1 MQTTVSD
8 SRPWTFYVLSFCFLL
23 FLAFL
28 YGPMLVIYVL
38 SFQGP
43 DGGLTF
49 PLRGVSTHWFHELVV
64 PGRSGDIS
72 GSFIRSVELA
82 AVVSIVTVLMCV
94 AAGLGFRRRF
104 LGSGVVFYMAIASL
118 VMPGLFVGLGVSLI
132 YQLLGWQTDWRESGL
147 GTQLTWT
154 LPFGLL
160 VMFAV
165 IGRFNRSY
173 EEAARDLGATAWQG
187 TREVTLP
194 ILLPGIIGVAMFGF
208 TLSYDE
214 FARTV
219 LTAGSRN
226 TLPLEIWA
234 MTTNVTSPALYA
246 VGTVTTLVSFLVI
259 GAALGSIALIQRQRS
274 RHAPS
279 TSAAVAS
286 DGVFA
291 EPTLSNDH
299 GRSTA
304 MAAAAAQNGK
314 IELVGVTK
322 RYTLNGPAAVAD
334 LDLRIDHGA
343 YCCLLGPSGCG
354 KTTILRMIAGHEH
367 PTSGDVLIGNRN
379 VTGMPPVERGTAMMF
394 QSYALFPHRSVIDN
408 VAFALKMRGVNKTDR
423 YTTARGLLEKVH
435 LEAFANRLPTE
446 LSGGQQQRVALARA
460 LITNPRVLLLDE
472 PLSALD
478 EYLRLRMRGE
488 LRRIQREL
496 GITFIHVTHTQLEAT
511 AVADVVVVMEQGKIE
526 QAASARDIFL
536 HPRNAYVARFI
547 GGQNVLSGSVERLS
561 EGRALAMT
569 SVGTRIEVPLDGSR
583 VSTGEGIF
591 ATVRRDRIAVRRPAP
606 GEQRRDLL
614 NSVSGEI
621 HAIENQGT
629 YVKVTIDVGDG
640 EEFVAN
646 VLDEDYFLDPIDI
659 GDRAI
664 ATWSASDVR
673 LLEDRLPATA
683 TSVVQPRTVAA

>member
-1 MQTTVSD
+1 MHATASD
-8 SRPWTFYVLSFCFLL
+8 SRPWTFYALTLCFVL

-43 DGGLTF
+43 EGGLTF
-49 PLRGVSTHWFHELVV
+49 PMSGFSTRWFHELIER
-64 PGRSGDIS
+64 GRSGDIA
-72 GSFIRSVELA
+72 GTFVRSIELA
-82 AVVSIVTVLMCV
+82 AVVAVITVVFCV

-104 LGSGVVFYMAIASL
+104 WGSGAIFYMAIASL
-118 VMPGLFVGLGVSLI
+118 VMPGLFVGLGVSLV
-132 YQLLGWQTDWRESGL
+132 YQLLGWQTDWRDSGL

-194 ILLPGIIGVAMFGF
+194 ILLPGIIGVALFGF

-219 LTAGSRN
+219 LTAGSEN

-246 VGTVTTLVSFLVI
+246 VGTVTTLVSFIVI
-259 GAALGSIALIQRQRS
+259 GTALGSIALIQRHRS
-274 RHAPS
+274 RHAGS
-279 TSAAVAS
+279 TEMVVSVT
-286 DGVFA
+286 
-291 EPTLSNDH
+291 PTLPSDH
-299 GRSTA
+299 GRKPA
-304 MAAAAAQNGK
+304 MAPVVPNGK

-322 RYTLNGPAAVAD
+322 IYTPGAPPAVAD
-334 LDLRIDHGA
+334 LDLRVEHGA

-354 KTTILRMIAGHEH
+354 KTTILRMIAGHEF

-379 VTGMPPVERGTAMMF
+379 VTNLQPVERGTAMMF

-408 VAFALKMRGVNKTDR
+408 VAFALKMRGIAKNDR
-423 YTTARGLLEKVH
+423 YTTARELLEKVR
-435 LEAFANRLPTE
+435 LEAFANRLPSE

-547 GGQNVLSGSVERLS
+547 GGQNVLSGAVERLTD
-561 EGRALAMT
+561 GRAVTLT
-569 SVGTRIEVPLDGSR
+569 STGARVEVPLRGQR
-583 VSTGEGIF
+583 VAPGDKLFVS
-591 ATVRRDRIAVRRPAP
+591 VRRDRIAVRRPAS
-606 GEQRRDLL
+606 GEPRRDLL
-614 NSVSGEI
+614 NSVAGEI
-621 HAIENQGT
+621 HAIENQGS
-629 YVKVTIDVGDG
+629 YVKVTIDLGDG

-646 VLDEDYFLDPIDI
+646 VLDEDYFIDPIDI
-659 GDRAI
+659 GDQAM
-664 ATWSASDVR
+664 ASWSPGDVR
-673 LLEDRLPATA
+673 ILEDRIPAEPVTMA
-683 TSVVQPRTVAA
+683 PASTVAA